1 MTKKAP
7 QFFGLI
13 YQAKI
18 PDNLWTKLRNLGHSE
33 GTLKYVEKKGDNI
46 LAARRSVKRR
56 SSLRKHKL
64 FVPDWGFLSENQ
76 HFPYYIAHSEVYH
89 KACW

>member
-1 MTKKAP
+1 MIKKAP

-33 GTLKYVEKKGDNI
+33 GTLKYVGKKGDNI

-64 FVPDWGFLSENQ
+64 FVPDWVFCPKTSTS
-76 HFPYYIAHSEVYH
+76 HIIPREVYN